1 MSEEHDQ
8 IFIRN
13 FSVVVAGMVAF
24 TIVILLLAMA
34 IHNAQDREPGGAR
47 EAAKEQRLQP
57 VAGVYSGET
66 GRAEAQAAAESAA
79 AGEEDQVAFDGSTD
93 GQMIYQNVCAACHD
107 SGAAGAPMVSDAESW
122 GDRLDQGR
130 DSLVQTAIDGMGAMP
145 PRGGRNDLSDEQVA
159 ASVDYMLDQ
168 ID

>member
-1 MSEEHDQ
+1 MSEEHDR
-8 IFIRN
+8 IFIKN
-13 FSVVVAGMVAF
+13 FSIVVAGLVAF
-24 TIVILLLAMA
+24 TIVILLLALV
-34 IHNAQDREPGGAR
+34 IHNTQDREPSAAR
-47 EAAKEQRLQP
+47 QAAKEERLKP

-66 GRAEAQAAAESAA
+66 GRAEAEAAAAESAET
-79 AGEEDQVAFDGSTD
+79 EEAEVAFDGSTD
-93 GQMIYQNVCAACHD
+93 GEMIYQNVCAACHD

-122 GDRLDQGR
+122 GERLDKGR
-130 DSLVQTAIDGMGAMP
+130 DGLVETAINGLGAMP

>member
-1 MSEEHDQ
+1 MSEEHDR

-13 FSVVVAGMVAF
+13 FSIVVAGMVAF
-24 TIVILLLAMA
+24 TIVILLLALA
-34 IHNAQDREPGGAR
+34 IHNTQDREPGGAR
-47 EAAKEQRLQP
+47 EAAKEERLQP

-79 AGEEDQVAFDGSTD
+79 AEEEDQVAFDGSTD

-130 DSLVQTAIDGMGAMP
+130 DSLIQTAINGIGAMP

>member
-1 MSEEHDQ
+1 MSEEHDR

-13 FSVVVAGMVAF
+13 FSIVVAGMVAF
-24 TIVILLLAMA
+24 TIVILLLALA

-79 AGEEDQVAFDGSTD
+79 AEEEDQVAFDGSTD

-107 SGAAGAPMVSDAESW
+107 SGVAGAPMVSDAESW

-130 DSLVQTAIDGMGAMP
+130 DSLVQTAIEGMGAMP